1 MVFSIEIFKNK
12 TLHQVRY
19 IIIAKEKL
27 KLKMQVV
34 FGLATQ
40 SLFEILL
47 ATPLKPDMIYAFDVS
62 FFFSFH
68 VSIICACDVDNW
80 LILKPPFWI
89 INYDNDLTL
98 RTRDLY

>member
-27 KLKMQVV
+27 KLKIQVA

-47 ATPLKPDMIYAFDVS
+47 ATPLKPDMIYAFDVRFFLFYFFYFL
-62 FFFSFH
+62 FFFFFWFH
-68 VSIICACDVDNW
+68 VSIRA
-80 LILKPPFWI
+80 
-89 INYDNDLTL
+89 T
-98 RTRDLY
+98 

>member
-1 MVFSIEIFKNK
+1 MI
-12 TLHQVRY
+12 Y

-27 KLKMQVV
+27 KIQVV

-47 ATPLKPDMIYAFDVS
+47 ATQLKPDMIYA
-62 FFFSFH
+62 
-68 VSIICACDVDNW
+68 I
-80 LILKPPFWI
+80 
-89 INYDNDLTL
+89 